1 MPFVNVKITEGAT
14 REQKEKLIE
23 EMTAVMTRVL
33 GKNPAT
39 THIVIEEI
47 AAENWG
53 VRGISV
59 ATLRARGSEGVAEK

>member
-1 MPFVNVKITEGAT
+1 MPIVQIKITEGAT

-39 THIVIEEI
+39 THIVIEEVSS
-47 AAENWG
+47 ENWG

-59 ATLRARGSEGVAEK
+59 ANLRTKGAEAAQDK